1 LHTDIQYIIDYVLK
15 DEFSLCNDVR
25 SRVPNLPAVKRAVW
39 VSDVLMSTG
48 RHIITSSRR
57 SAVVSSNFKRGYGAY
72 SSRQRI
78 RPPQSESDDE
88 NEDERRENRWIPT
101 ENQLLQ
107 LIVVEGRERSAGEK
121 IKRLLPCYS

>member
-1 LHTDIQYIIDYVLK
+1 MHTDIQYIIDYVLK

-57 SAVVSSNFKRGYGAY
+57 SAVVSSNFKSLFA
-72 SSRQRI
+72 
-78 RPPQSESDDE
+78 PF
-88 NEDERRENRWIPT
+88 
-101 ENQLLQ
+101 
-107 LIVVEGRERSAGEK
+107 
-121 IKRLLPCYS
+121 